1 MDNKKITELPLE
13 ALPSNDDVLAIVSD
27 PIGTPQTR
35 QVTVSNLLAL
45 TPDNSTPVTLAT
57 VASNY
62 LSLSGQ
68 QLTAGTVP
76 VSLGGT
82 GATTAATA
90 RTSLGVDASGTDNS
104 TPVTLATVA
113 SNYLSLSGQQ
123 LTAGTVPVSL
133 GGTGATTAAAAR
145 TNLGISGAS
154 LSFETEAGATRTLS
168 DSDSGKVISCTNTS
182 DVTITIPS
190 TLTSGFNCR
199 IVQSGTGQVAVTAG
213 SGVNLYGY
221 AGLATAGRYAAINIV
236 PVSSSTYVIE
246 GEATFPPGDFDNNIY
261 AVRLDGATEYLA
273 TGSTFNSLF
282 QDSFSMSFWAR
293 VDASSTGLRF
303 LATSA
308 ISGVNRFQVNF
319 SGSAMSAYISC
330 NSAQDTL
337 TASTSHTYTDWFHVA
352 VVAEQSGSNL
362 NFKLYVN
369 ASNDDSGV
377 LATNLSNFTTSTNLL
392 LGARTTAGNSG
403 SYGWLGDIDEVAFF
417 NTALSGPQVANIY
430 KGQNNGATTG
440 GTNGVPGDLTTFS
453 PAHWWRM
460 GDSDSASSGG
470 IVTTITDLRGSVDL
484 SGQNTPVYHDLSTDP
499 DSIHVA

>member
-1 MDNKKITELPLE
+1 MAYNKLHKKDFTIAVKT
-13 ALPSNDDVLAIVSD
+13 
-27 PIGTPQTR
+27 
-35 QVTVSNLLAL
+35 
-45 TPDNSTPVTLAT
+45 
-57 VASNY
+57 
-62 LSLSGQ
+62 
-68 QLTAGTVP
+68 
-76 VSLGGT
+76 
-82 GATTAATA
+82 
-90 RTSLGVDASGTDNS
+90 GTDANKS
-104 TPVTLATVA
+104 KFAKESAKGELYFATD
-113 SNYLSLSGQQ
+113 SGSLY
-123 LTAGTVPVSL
+123 
-133 GGTGATTAAAAR
+133 
-145 TNLGISGAS
+145 GAS
-154 LSFETEAGATRTLS
+154 TDAGSSDSTVRSFGPSSEIVTESTTTRTLS
-168 DSDSGKVISCTNTS
+168 DSDNGKVIVCSSSS
-182 DVTITIPS
+182 DVTITIPN
-190 TLTSGFNCR
+190 TLTSGFGCTV
-199 IVQSGTGQVAVTAG
+199 VQSGTGQVTVAAG
-213 SGVNLYGY
+213 SGSTLYGY
-221 AGLATAGRYAAINIV
+221 AGLATAGRYAAINII
-236 PVSSSTYVIE
+236 PVASATYVIE
-246 GEATFPPGDFDNNIY
+246 GDATFPPGDFDNNIY

-273 TGSTFNSLF
+273 TNNTFSSLF
-282 QDSFSMSFWAR
+282 QNSFTMSFWAK

-303 LATSA
+303 LATGA
-308 ISGVNRFQVNF
+308 TSGANRFQVNF

-330 NSAQDTL
+330 NSVQDTI
-337 TASTSHTYTDWFHVA
+337 TASASHTYTDWFHVA

-430 KGQNNGATTG
+430 KGQSSGATTG

-484 SGQNTPVYHDLSTDP
+484 SGQNTPVYHDLSTGP